1 MATGSEQTTSGNV
14 KALWAHLWGGVPFAR
29 SARPWA

>member
-14 KALWAHLWGGVPFAR
+14 KALWAHLWGGVPSVP
-29 SARPWA
+29 SARQWA